1 MTRTVLAIMAGLLCM
16 LAGMK
21 YAASLRAEAVRL
33 SRWVQLLSHLALLL
47 QEGTLSIPEAFL
59 SAADRPSPPDQILRG
74 TASLLAASPLLTPA
88 DAFRQSCSDCREKEP
103 LLRLFARLGRGS
115 KESRILALEQ
125 ARDELRLLAQAASAR
140 ADKDVKLWQT
150 LGLVGGA
157 CLTILLL

>member
-1 MTRTVLAIMAGLLCM
+1 MTRTVLAIMAGLLCT
-16 LAGMK
+16 LAGLK
-21 YAASLRAEAVRL
+21 YAAAIHAEALRL
-33 SRWVQLLSHLALLL
+33 SRWVQLLSHLSLLL

-59 SAADRPSPPDQILRG
+59 TAADKASPPDQILRD

-88 DAFRQSCSDCREKEP
+88 DALRQTCTDCREKEP

-125 ARDELRLLAQAASAR
+125 TRDELRLLAQAASAR